1 MTPFY
6 FAIIDEY
13 LQTYSIESLDFNNNN
28 LLFEILSKTMFGRLT
43 KTNQLFAKRIIFTYF
58 DLIINCNL
66 LYVTKYMIE
75 NALLSDGNMNESAYY
90 IDVFNA
96 LVDVNILATDFSKH
110 NNIKFSHDKIE
121 EFFFEKYLEE
131 YIVINNETLEKVLHL
146 CKINLIYKEGFVQ
159 FLINE
164 ANENLGVFKKILT
177 DNYSGNMDILPKL
190 TIEAVSHF
198 NNLESDLK

>member
-1 MTPFY
+1 M
-6 FAIIDEY
+6 I
-13 LQTYSIESLDFNNNN
+13 
-28 LLFEILSKTMFGRLT
+28 RL
-43 KTNQLFAKRIIFTYF
+43 KN
-58 DLIINCNL
+58 
-66 LYVTKYMIE
+66 
-75 NALLSDGNMNESAYY
+75 S
-90 IDVFNA
+90 
-96 LVDVNILATDFSKH
+96 
-110 NNIKFSHDKIE
+110 
-121 EFFFEKYLEE
+121 FFEKYLEE

-198 NNLESDLK
+198 NNLESDLKYLLHDRDYNDSKALINIIISGMEESLISYFYIHMI